1 MTTALRGLP
10 DSELHGRSALP
21 GWSRLT
27 IACHLRH
34 GAEALLRMTDEAMAG
49 EATSFYPAG
58 RAAERP
64 GTLVP
69 RPGEGAGDVIDSL
82 EARSRA
88 LDEAWCRLDERAWS
102 TPVREPA
109 GLVDVGSLRLAQHAR
124 LRLTEV
130 EVHGTDLDIGLPD
143 WSGVLIGAALP
154 FRLARLRQREV
165 AYDAIGRA
173 TASWLLVATDGPVH
187 RVTVDVGSVTV
198 EPADRRTP
206 ASASLEASSR
216 DLLAVLLGRP
226 CRGPVRIA
234 GDVELGRRFPLV
246 FPGP

>member
-1 MTTALRGLP
+1 MTAAPPLDP
-10 DSELHGRSALP
+10 S
-21 GWSRLT
+21 SRA
-27 IACHLRH
+27 IG
-34 GAEALLRMTDEAMAG
+34 GAGGGDD
-49 EATSFYPAG
+49 PAVD
-58 RAAERP
+58 A
-64 GTLVP
+64 VP
-69 RPGEGAGDVIDSL
+69 RPGRARRGDVIDSL

-88 LDEAWCRLDERAWS
+88 LDERAWS

-109 GLVDVGSLRLAQHAR
+109 GLVDVGSLRLAQHAL

-130 EVHGTDLDIGLPD
+130 EVHGTDLDIGLPE

-165 AYDAIGRA
+165 AYDVIGRD

-226 CRGPVRIA
+226 CRGAVRIA